1 MSNCCITYTSYNF
14 DGAAVLELVQNA
26 REIPINL
33 LGATVGQE
41 NGFFVLTDL
50 RNNVYKINDN
60 SGVTFSDV
68 QQAITITH
76 SGGSTNIS
84 EFAGNLF
91 FNASANNW
99 RNTTLFPSSENI
111 RTELSIQQVFVR
123 NTASSY
129 LVFSNTA
136 DRDYFTANAAEIGMK
151 INGVLL
157 DPSDLRDNNTAPRIF
172 IEGNTNTLLRAT
184 FPVSPVDGEGFLTTF
199 TWTLPTVSGIGAMQ
213 VGSNF
218 TVT

>member
-33 LGATVGQE
+33 LGATVVQE

-136 DRDYFTANAAEIGMK
+136 DRDYF
-151 INGVLL
+151 VLL